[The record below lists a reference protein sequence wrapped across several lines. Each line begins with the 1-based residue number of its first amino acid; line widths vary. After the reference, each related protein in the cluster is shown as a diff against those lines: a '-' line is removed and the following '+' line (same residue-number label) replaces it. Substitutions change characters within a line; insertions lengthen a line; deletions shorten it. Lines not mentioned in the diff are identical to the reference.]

1 MTRLAYKQFCRF
13 FFVLLFAALPIA
25 AAAQTSTSYLLGPG
39 DMIEVSLVSQQGETT
54 KTRINADN
62 TVVLPLIG
70 RIMLGG
76 KSLIDA
82 QTFVEQNYR
91 EGKFLNSPIVRIDV
105 VSYESQKISVLGQVF
120 NQGLLPLDRPYT
132 ITEIIARAGGLTAEA
147 GDTISLVR
155 PSTNGQ
161 PARQDL
167 DMVAILS
174 GERAAPLVQPG
185 DVVFV
190 PRAATVS
197 VVGAVSRAGV
207 FKISRG
213 MTVQQAVA
221 VAGDVTRVGALDS
234 LRVRRLAKDGSR
246 NLISVALDGTVQDG
260 DVIIIKERLF

>member
-1 MTRLAYKQFCRF
+1 MA
-13 FFVLLFAALPIA
+13 LFPIA
-25 AAAQTSTSYLLGPG
+25 TNAQAPTSYVLGAG

-70 RIMLGG
+70 RVLIGG

-82 QTFVEQNYR
+82 QSFVEQSYR
-91 EGKFLNSPIVRIDV
+91 DGKFLNNPIVRIDV
-105 VSYESQKISVLGQVF
+105 VGYESQKVSVLGQVF
-120 NQGLLPLDRPYT
+120 NQGLLPLDRPYA

-147 GDTISLVR
+147 GDTISMVR
-155 PSTNGQ
+155 RNPNGQ
-161 PARQDL
+161 PSRQDL

-174 GERAAPLVQPG
+174 GEVAAPLVQPG
-185 DVVFV
+185 DVIFV

-213 MTVQQAVA
+213 LTIQQAVA
-221 VAGDVTRVGALDS
+221 LAGDVTRVGALDS
-234 LRVRRLAKDGSR
+234 LRVRRLGSDGTRS
-246 NLISVALDGTVQDG
+246 LISVALDGAVQDG